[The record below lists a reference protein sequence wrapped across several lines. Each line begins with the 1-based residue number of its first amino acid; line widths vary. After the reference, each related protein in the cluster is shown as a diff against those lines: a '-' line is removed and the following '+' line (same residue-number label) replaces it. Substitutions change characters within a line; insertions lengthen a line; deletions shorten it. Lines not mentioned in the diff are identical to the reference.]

1 MRRKTHQTIRKVSD
15 DIGRRYTFN
24 TAIAAV
30 MELLNQL
37 ARCPADSAQD
47 RAVMQEGLEAA
58 VLLLAPIVPHICHRL
73 WQDLGHER
81 PVVDEPWPQA
91 DPAALAS
98 DSCQIVVQVN
108 GKLRARLEVPAGID
122 AEELQRRALAEENV
136 QRFIAGQA
144 VRKIVVVPGKLVN
157 VVV

>member
-1 MRRKTHQTIRKVSD
+1 M
-15 DIGRRYTFN
+15 G
-24 TAIAAV
+24 
-30 MELLNQL
+30 
-37 ARCPADSAQD
+37 
-47 RAVMQEGLEAA
+47 
-58 VLLLAPIVPHICHRL
+58 
-73 WQDLGHER
+73 
-81 PVVDEPWPQA
+81 
-91 DPAALAS
+91 
-98 DSCQIVVQVN
+98 QVN